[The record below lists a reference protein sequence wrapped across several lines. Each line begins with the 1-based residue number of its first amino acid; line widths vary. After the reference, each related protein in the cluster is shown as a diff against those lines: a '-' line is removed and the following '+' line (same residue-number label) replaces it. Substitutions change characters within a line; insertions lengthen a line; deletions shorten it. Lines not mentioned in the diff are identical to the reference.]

1 MFKLSFGIK
10 FLNSNQRIDDGAW
23 AELIPRVN
31 KAVQMFV
38 TKELKTFP
46 YSTQVSLQ
54 EGKLPDELAIK

>member
-38 TKELKTFP
+38 NKELKTVP
-46 YSTQVSLQ
+46 YST
-54 EGKLPDELAIK
+54 